1 MRLRNVKNAYE
12 DLTKSSYFINNPK
25 ENKGK
30 WKEVFQNENPIHL
43 EIGMGKGQF
52 LINMAKI
59 YPHINF
65 IGMEKFA
72 SVLIR
77 AIKKVEEEE
86 LSNIRFICE
95 DAKNIEDFFDK
106 EITTLY
112 LNFSDP
118 WPKTRH
124 AKRRLT
130 SPEFLKSY
138 DTIFLKDGHIIQKTD
153 NILLFAYSLEEL
165 SKHGYILEKV
175 SLDLANTNIFNI
187 KTEYEEKFS
196 SLGYKINYVEARI
209 KNTNKASIL

>member
-12 DLTKSSYFINNPK
+12 DLTKSSYFIKNTK

-30 WKEVFQNENPIHL
+30 WKKVFQNENPIHL
-43 EIGMGKGQF
+43 EIVMGKGQF
-52 LINMAKI
+52 IINMAKT

-77 AIKKVEEEE
+77 AIQKVEEEE

-95 DAKNIEDFFDK
+95 DAKNIEDFFEQ

-138 DTIFLKDGHIIQKTD
+138 DNIFLKDNHIIQKTD

-165 SKHGYILEKV
+165 SKAGYTLEKV
-175 SLDLANTNIFNI
+175 SLDLANTDIFNI

-196 SLGYKINYVEARI
+196 SLGYKINYVEATKKKKI
-209 KNTNKASIL
+209 

>member
-1 MRLRNVKNAYE
+1 MRLRNVKNAHE
-12 DLTKSSYFINNPK
+12 DLKKSLYFIENPK
-25 ENKGK
+25 GNKGK
-30 WKEVFQNENPIHL
+30 WQEVFLNENPIHL

-52 LINMAKI
+52 LINMAKT
-59 YPHINF
+59 YPQINF

-77 AIKKVEEEE
+77 AAKKIEEEK

-95 DAKNIEDFFDK
+95 DAKNIEDFFEQ

-138 DTIFLKDGHIIQKTD
+138 DNIFLKDNHIIQKTD

-165 SKHGYILEKV
+165 SKAGYTLEKV
-175 SLDLANTNIFNI
+175 SLDLANTDIFNI

-196 SLGYKINYVEARI
+196 SLGYKINYVEATKKKKI
-209 KNTNKASIL
+209 

>member
-12 DLTKSSYFINNPK
+12 NLTKSSYFVKNPK
-25 ENKGK
+25 ENKEK
-30 WKEVFQNENPIHL
+30 WQEVFQNKNPIHL

-52 LINMAKI
+52 LINMAKT
-59 YPHINF
+59 YPNINF

-72 SVLIR
+72 SVLVR
-77 AIKKVEEEE
+77 AIKKIEEEQ
-86 LSNIRFICE
+86 LTNIRFICE
-95 DAKNIEDFFDK
+95 DAKNIEDFFDR

-130 SPEFLKSY
+130 SKEFLKCY
-138 DTIFLKDGHIIQKTD
+138 DKIFLKDCHIIQKTD

-165 SKHGYILEKV
+165 SKHGYIFEKI
-175 SLDLANTNIFNI
+175 SLDLANSTISNI

-196 SLGYKINYVEARI
+196 SLGYKINYVEARKKI
-209 KNTNKASIL
+209 QMK

>member
-12 DLTKSSYFINNPK
+12 NLTKSSYFVKNPK
-25 ENKGK
+25 ENKEK
-30 WKEVFQNENPIHL
+30 WQEVFQNKNPIHL

-52 LINMAKI
+52 LINMAKT
-59 YPHINF
+59 YPNINF

-72 SVLIR
+72 SVLVR
-77 AIKKVEEEE
+77 AIKKIEEEQ
-86 LSNIRFICE
+86 LTNIRFICE
-95 DAKNIEDFFDK
+95 DAKNIEDFFDR

-130 SPEFLKSY
+130 SKEFLKCY
-138 DTIFLKDGHIIQKTD
+138 DKIFLKDCHIIQKTD

-165 SKHGYILEKV
+165 SKHGYIFEKI
-175 SLDLANTNIFNI
+175 SLDLANSTISNIQ
-187 KTEYEEKFS
+187 TEYEEKFS
-196 SLGYKINYVEARI
+196 SLGYKINYVEAR
-209 KNTNKASIL
+209 KKSK

>member
-12 DLTKSSYFINNPK
+12 DLTKSSYFIKNTK

-30 WKEVFQNENPIHL
+30 WKKVFQNENPIHL

-52 LINMAKI
+52 LINMAKT

-77 AIKKVEEEE
+77 AIQKVEEEE
-86 LSNIRFICE
+86 LSNICFICE
-95 DAKNIEDFFDK
+95 DAKNIENFFDK
-106 EITTLY
+106 EIATLY

-130 SPEFLKSY
+130 SQEFLKSY
-138 DTIFLKDGHIIQKTD
+138 DIIFLKDCHIIQKTD

-196 SLGYKINYVEARI
+196 SLGYKINYVEARK
-209 KNTNKASIL
+209 KNTN

>member
-12 DLTKSSYFINNPK
+12 NLTKSSYFVKNPK
-25 ENKGK
+25 ENKEK
-30 WKEVFQNENPIHL
+30 WQEVFHNKNPIHL

-52 LINMAKI
+52 LINMAKT
-59 YPHINF
+59 YPNINF

-72 SVLIR
+72 SVLVR
-77 AIKKVEEEE
+77 AIKKIEEEQ
-86 LSNIRFICE
+86 LTNIRFICE
-95 DAKNIEDFFDK
+95 DAKNIEDFFDR

-130 SPEFLKSY
+130 SKEFLKCY
-138 DTIFLKDGHIIQKTD
+138 DKIFLKDCHIIQKTD

-165 SKHGYILEKV
+165 SKHGYIFEKI
-175 SLDLANTNIFNI
+175 SLDLANSTISNI

-196 SLGYKINYVEARI
+196 SLGYKINYVEARKKI
-209 KNTNKASIL
+209 QMK

>member
-30 WKEVFQNENPIHL
+30 WKRIFQNENPIHL

-52 LINMAKI
+52 LINMAKA

-153 NILLFAYSLEEL
+153 NILLFAYSLEQL

-196 SLGYKINYVEARI
+196 SLGYKIHYVEARK

>member
-12 DLTKSSYFINNPK
+12 NLTKSSYFVKNPK
-25 ENKGK
+25 ENKEK
-30 WKEVFQNENPIHL
+30 WQEVFQNKNPIHL

-52 LINMAKI
+52 LINMAKT
-59 YPHINF
+59 YPNINF

-72 SVLIR
+72 SVLVR
-77 AIKKVEEEE
+77 AIKKIEEEQ
-86 LSNIRFICE
+86 LTNIRFICE
-95 DAKNIEDFFDK
+95 DAKNIEDFFDR

-130 SPEFLKSY
+130 SKEFLKCY
-138 DTIFLKDGHIIQKTD
+138 DKIFLKDCHIIQKTD

-165 SKHGYILEKV
+165 SKHGYIFEKI
-175 SLDLANTNIFNI
+175 SLDLANSTISNI

-196 SLGYKINYVEARI
+196 SLGYKINYVEAR
-209 KNTNKASIL
+209 KKSK

>member
-12 DLTKSSYFINNPK
+12 DLTKSSYFIKNPK

-30 WKEVFQNENPIHL
+30 WKKVFQNENPIHL

-52 LINMAKI
+52 LINMAKT

-77 AIKKVEEEE
+77 AIQKVEEEE

-130 SPEFLKSY
+130 SQEFLKSY

-196 SLGYKINYVEARI
+196 SLGYKINYVEARK
-209 KNTNKASIL
+209 KNTN

>member
-1 MRLRNVKNAYE
+1 MRLRNVKNAHE
-12 DLTKSSYFINNPK
+12 DLKKSLYFIENPK
-25 ENKGK
+25 GNKGK
-30 WKEVFQNENPIHL
+30 WQEVFQNENPIHL

-52 LINMAKI
+52 LINMAKT
-59 YPHINF
+59 YPQINF

-77 AIKKVEEEE
+77 AAKKIEEEK

-95 DAKNIEDFFDK
+95 DAKNIEDFFEQ

-138 DTIFLKDGHIIQKTD
+138 DNIFLKDNHIIQKTD

-165 SKHGYILEKV
+165 SKAGYTLEKV
-175 SLDLANTNIFNI
+175 SLDLANTDIFNI

-196 SLGYKINYVEARI
+196 SLGYKINYVEAI
-209 KNTNKASIL
+209 KK